1 MVNIFGLRSFW
12 SKMTPHLA
20 PSAKSAAI
28 LEVADPMK
36 LWQNYHLAQS
46 VEDALQTLISIPGD
60 AKLIGGG
67 TDLLLDLQQGRHDPV
82 HTLIDITEIP
92 ELCTLE
98 IRAGEL
104 FIGAGVPHRK
114 IVHSQ
119 LVQAHAQALT
129 EACGLIGGPQ
139 VRNTATL
146 GGNVAHALPAADG
159 TIALMALNA
168 EVEIAGISGPRRAP
182 LADIFLSPGKNNLED
197 ELLVGFYLSMKKPG
211 DASAFNRVMRP
222 QGVAI
227 AILNLGV
234 WLHRDGDTIAD
245 LRIAVGPS
253 GPVPRRMTQA
263 EDDLRGNP
271 PTAEFIAK
279 AFESILDQAS
289 FRTSRHRATSAY
301 RQHVVGVLLE
311 ETLLAAFGRAEK

>member
-1 MVNIFGLRSFW
+1 MNI
-12 SKMTPHLA
+12 
-20 PSAKSAAI
+20 
-28 LEVADPMK
+28 
-36 LWQNYHLAQS
+36 WQNYHLADS
-46 VEDALQTLISIPGD
+46 VEDALHTLVSTPGV
-60 AKLIGGG
+60 ANFIGGG

-92 ELCTLE
+92 ELCALE

-114 IVHSQ
+114 IVHSH
-119 LVQAHAQALT
+119 LVQAHADALA

-168 EVEIAGISGPRRAP
+168 EAEIAGLSGRRRVP
-182 LADIFLSPGKNNLED
+182 LSEIFLGPGKNSLED
-197 ELLVGFYLSMKKPG
+197 ELLVGFYIALKQVG
-211 DASAFNRVMRP
+211 EASAFKRVMRP

-234 WLHRDGDTIAD
+234 WLHRDGNIIAD
-245 LRIAVGPS
+245 VRIAVGPS

-263 EDDLRGNP
+263 EEALRGNP
-271 PTAEFIAK
+271 PTGEFIAK
-279 AFESILDQAS
+279 AFGCILDQAS
-289 FRTSRHRATSAY
+289 FRTSRHRATSTY

-311 ETLLAAFGRAEK
+311 ETLLAAFGRADQATE